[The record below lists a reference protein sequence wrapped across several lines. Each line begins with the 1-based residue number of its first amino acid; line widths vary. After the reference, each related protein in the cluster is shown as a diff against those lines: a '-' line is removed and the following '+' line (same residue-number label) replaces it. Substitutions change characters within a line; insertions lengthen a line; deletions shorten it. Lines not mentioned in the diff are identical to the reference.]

1 VSSQRVS
8 IDVHLDGIAHVLRDK
23 RLAVPPFQRSYSWR
37 TPEVETFWLDLRS
50 AQLKPEPEY
59 FLGTIVLTP
68 GGDGRMTIIDG
79 QQRLATTTLLLAAI
93 RDAFSDAGDGERAKV
108 LQNDYIAPRSLR
120 SSELEPKLV
129 LNEDDDDF
137 YIEAVVQRA
146 GVAPSQTS
154 HERLLA
160 AYVFLRKAV
169 QDDVDSAKDHWDEL
183 LYKWT
188 NFLDNSAQVI
198 VVTSDSEADSFLIFE
213 TLNDRG
219 LALTVAD
226 LLKNY
231 LFSLAR
237 DEIKTVQRYWSAA
250 LSALDVAPEETFTTF
265 LRHYWSSLHGAT
277 RERELYREIRRFIR
291 SKAAAV
297 EFAERLEEAGAHYAA
312 LLDPGDEIWARVGV
326 GASEAVAALSQL
338 GLEQNRPLL
347 LAAMDHFEESEL
359 RRLLRALLAWS
370 VRGVIV
376 GGIGGGTTE
385 RYYSD
390 AATQIRAGKVRDTEG
405 VISVLSPIVPADDV
419 FRSAFARASV
429 PRSQVA
435 RYLLTALERKAKGRR
450 HPSLLTATDRRGYTV
465 EPVVP
470 PSASPE
476 EWPAFGEDAAMW
488 AKRLG
493 NLALLRRDGPRLIR
507 KNWADRKALVWLS
520 KAEINAPITAAKEWT
535 PEAVRERQEQFA
547 VLAVEIWPLTVGD

>member
-1 VSSQRVS
+1 VHSRGVS
-8 IDVHLDGIAHVLRDK
+8 IRVDLDGIGHVLRDL

-37 TPEVETFWLDLRS
+37 RPEFETFWLDLRA
-50 AQLKPEPEY
+50 AQLKPDPEY

-68 GGDGRMTIIDG
+68 RDEGRITIIDG

-93 RDAFSDAGDGERAKV
+93 RDAFSTAGDEERAAV

-120 SSELEPKLV
+120 TSKFEPRLI
-129 LNEDDDDF
+129 LNEDDHDF
-137 YIEAVVQRA
+137 FAKAIIERSNIL
-146 GVAPSQTS
+146 PSQTS

-160 AYVFLRKAV
+160 AYKFLREAV
-169 QDDVDSAKDHWDEL
+169 QADVASAKGHWDEV
-183 LYKWT
+183 LYRWT
-188 NFLDNSAQVI
+188 SFLDNSARVI

-219 LALTVAD
+219 LALSVAD

-231 LFSLAR
+231 LFSLAG
-237 DEIKTVQRYWSAA
+237 DEIKIVQRYWSAA

-297 EFAERLEEAGAHYAA
+297 EFAERLEDAAANYAA
-312 LLDPGDEIWARVGV
+312 LLDSEDEIWVDVGA
-326 GASEAVAALSQL
+326 GASEAVAALAQL

-347 LAAMDHFEESEL
+347 LAAMDHFEKSEL

-385 RYYSD
+385 RYYAD
-390 AATQIRAGKVRDTEG
+390 AATEIRAGKVRSTKG
-405 VISVLSPIVPADDV
+405 VLRVLAPIVPTDDA
-419 FRSAFARASV
+419 FRSAFARVSV

-435 RYLLTALERKAKGRR
+435 RYLLTALERKARGLR
-450 HPSLLTATDRRGYTV
+450 HPSLITTSNRRVYTV
-465 EPVVP
+465 EPIVP
-470 PSASPE
+470 PSASFD
-476 EWPAFGEDAAMW
+476 EWSAFGEDPTAW

-493 NLALLRRDGPRLIR
+493 NLALLRRDDPRLIR
-507 KNWADRKALVWLS
+507 KSWKQRRTIARDSGIEVN
-520 KAEINAPITAAKEWT
+520 TAIAVAKEWT
-535 PEAVRERQEQFA
+535 PDAIRKRQELFA
-547 VLAVEIWPLTVGD
+547 ALVSEIWPLNVSD